1 MVNLVP
7 ALAGVV
13 MTIGL
18 VGMAGTNI
26 AFAQQPSCGEAPYG
40 YIGCTPLGTAQ
51 TYGAIMAG
59 ALMAFAVAWGVQ
71 GRKYH
76 TIP

>member
-1 MVNLVP
+1 MVSLVP
-7 ALAGVV
+7 AIAGVV
-13 MTIGL
+13 MTIGI
-18 VGMAGTNI
+18 VAMADTGI

-51 TYGAIMAG
+51 MYGAIMAG
-59 ALMAFAVAWGVQ
+59 AVMAFAVGWGVH